1 MFDRLQ
7 RSYDLTRE
15 CWALLQADR
24 SLLVFPLLSGMAMIV
39 IAGSFAVPLYP
50 LLRLVGGVA
59 HARTLSGAGYV
70 ALLAFYWVQYSVVIF
85 FQTALVEVA
94 MRRFDNQ
101 PATIGDGFAR
111 AIARL
116 PIILGYALIAATVG
130 TVLRV
135 LARRVGFIGK
145 IVIGLLGFAWTIA
158 TALVVPVLAAEDVG
172 PLEAVSRSTALIRK
186 AWGEDL
192 IGNAG
197 IGLVFG
203 LVLFAAAIPLAI
215 LTVLAFA
222 GGHVVSGALMVA
234 VDVLV
239 FALLVLAQSTLQ
251 GIYAAALYRYAIGD
265 AATGGVDRSV
275 LQQAFVAKS

>member
-7 RSYDLTRE
+7 RSFDLTRE
-15 CWALLQADR
+15 CWALLQSDR
-24 SLLVFPLLSGMAMIV
+24 SLLVFPLLSGVAMIV
-39 IAGSFAVPLYP
+39 IVGSFAVPLYP
-50 LLRLVGGVA
+50 LLHLLRGGT

-94 MRRFDNQ
+94 MRRFDQQ
-101 PATIGDGFAR
+101 PATLGDGFAR

-130 TVLRV
+130 TLLRM
-135 LARRVGFIGK
+135 LAERVGFIGK
-145 IVIGLLGFAWTIA
+145 IAVGLLGFAWTVA

-172 PLEAVSRSTALIRK
+172 PLEAVSRSGQLIRK

-197 IGLVFG
+197 IGLAFG
-203 LVLFAAAIPLAI
+203 LLLVAVGIPLAI

-222 GGHVVSGALMVA
+222 GGHLAFGVLMVI
-234 VDVLV
+234 VDALA

-251 GIYAAALYRYAIGD
+251 GIYAAALYRYAVGD